1 MVPSPRRRPA
11 FTLIELLVVIAIIVV
26 LIGLLL
32 PAVQKVREAAARMA
46 PVSGKVTMDGKPLP
60 KVVVTFA
67 PVGTKENRN
76 VGPTASAVTDAEGR
90 YALKLDAGKPGA
102 VVGKCRVYITTRLD
116 DRAKSGGDEP
126 DAPGPF
132 RRTAKEKIPAKHSRQ
147 TELIFDVPAGGTGQ
161 ANFDLRS
168 R

>member
-1 MVPSPRRRPA
+1 MRRG
-11 FTLIELLVVIAIIVV
+11 FFV
-26 LIGLLL
+26 L
-32 PAVQKVREAAARMA
+32 PALLALCGCGSTYKLA

-67 PVGTKENRN
+67 PMGTKENMD
-76 VGPTASAVTDAEGR
+76 VGPTASAVTDAGGQ

-102 VVGKCRVYITTRLD
+102 VVGKCRVYINTTLEERS
-116 DRAKSGGDEP
+116 KGGGGDEP

-132 RRTAKEKIPAKHSRQ
+132 RRMAREKIPAKYSRQ
-147 TELIFDVPAGGTGQ
+147 TELVFDVPAGGTDQ
-161 ANFDLRS
+161 ANFDLQS